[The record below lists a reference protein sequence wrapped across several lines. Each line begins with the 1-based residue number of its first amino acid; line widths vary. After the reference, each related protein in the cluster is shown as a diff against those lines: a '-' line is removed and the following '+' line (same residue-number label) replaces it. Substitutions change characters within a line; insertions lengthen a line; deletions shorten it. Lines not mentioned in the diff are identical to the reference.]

1 MVKAV
6 SDRSI
11 PSAQNP
17 AAARLDHNLSFPA
30 LPSAECAPCRLQ
42 ADSIHSRRAVHRLL
56 RSLAPRLQFLAHKR
70 SQRGIFRAPKQR
82 VDHIASTDAV

>member
-11 PSAQNP
+11 SSAQNP
-17 AAARLDHNLSFPA
+17 AAARLDDNLAFPA

-42 ADSIHSRRAVHRLL
+42 ADSIHSRHAIQRLL
-56 RSLAPRLQFLAHKR
+56 RSLAPRLQLLAHKR
-70 SQRGIFRAPKQR
+70 SQRGVFRTPKQC